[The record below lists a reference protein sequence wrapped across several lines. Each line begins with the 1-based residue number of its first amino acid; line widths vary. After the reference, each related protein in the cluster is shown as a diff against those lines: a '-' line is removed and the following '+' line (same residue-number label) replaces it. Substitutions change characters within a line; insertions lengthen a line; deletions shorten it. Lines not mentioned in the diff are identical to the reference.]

1 MLGQI
6 LTILLMLQEPPL
18 FPGLP
23 GFEAFTIDTVFLIVN
38 GTTALLGL
46 IMMAHS
52 INTTKAIVELFPQGR
67 MTVNWQ
73 RVRILLVVFQLIYVV
88 ILIPWLIQYFVGID
102 FQGIL
107 EPWLLPVV
115 YAAGLAAVGIG
126 TSVSLRTYE
135 LIKDAQGGDS
145 Q

>member
-1 MLGQI
+1 MLTKI
-6 LTILLMLQEPPL
+6 LAMLMLLQDNPM
-18 FPGLP
+18 FPGIP
-23 GFEAFTIDTVFLIVN
+23 GLANITIDHVFLIVN

-73 RVRILLVVFQLIYVV
+73 RVRILLIVFQLIYLA
-88 ILIPWLIQYFVGID
+88 ILAPWFIQFFTGID

-107 EPWLLPVV
+107 EPWLLPIV
-115 YAAGLAAVGIG
+115 YVAGLAAVGIG
-126 TSVSLRTYE
+126 TTVSLRTYE
-135 LIKDAQGGDS
+135 LIKDAQGGE
-145 Q
+145 